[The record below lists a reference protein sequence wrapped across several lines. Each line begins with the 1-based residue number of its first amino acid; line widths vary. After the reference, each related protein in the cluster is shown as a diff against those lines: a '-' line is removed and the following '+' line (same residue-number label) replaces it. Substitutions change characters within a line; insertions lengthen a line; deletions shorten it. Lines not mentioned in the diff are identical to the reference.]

1 MGNWRK
7 ITSDKFILD
16 IVQQCHLEFDNDIKP
31 SQLILP
37 FQMCFD
43 KIQEKEIDTEID
55 NLLRLGVI
63 KQVNFDKDQYISSIF
78 TVHEKDTKEQRMILN
93 LRELNKF
100 ITPHHFKMDTFEMA
114 LKLVKQDCYFGSI
127 DLRHAYYSVSIA
139 EEDKKYL
146 RFIWKEFFFQY
157 SCLPNGLTSAPRL
170 FTKLM
175 KPVFAT
181 LRQYDYKH
189 AGYVDD
195 SRLIGDTEEE
205 CESNIKDTD
214 TLY

>member
-1 MGNWRK
+1 VVITSHREIQLIQKILRRKTNKIIGNWRK

-43 KIQEKEIDTEID
+43 KIQEKEIDNEID

-78 TVHEKDTKEQRMILN
+78 TVPNKDTKEQRMILN

-100 ITPHHFKMDTFEMA
+100 ITPHHFKMDTFEMT
-114 LKLVKQDCYFGSI
+114 LKLVKQYGYFGSI
-127 DLRHAYYSVSIA
+127 DLRHVYYSVSIA
-139 EEDKKYL
+139 EEDQKYL
-146 RFIWKEFFFQY
+146 RFTWRKKSVF
-157 SCLPNGLTSAPRL
+157 LLTKWFCICS
-170 FTKLM
+170 
-175 KPVFAT
+175 
-181 LRQYDYKH
+181 
-189 AGYVDD
+189 
-195 SRLIGDTEEE
+195 
-205 CESNIKDTD
+205 
-214 TLY
+214 

>member
-43 KIQEKEIDTEID
+43 KIQENEIDTEID

-139 EEDKKYL
+139 EENQKHFKVYME
-146 RFIWKEFFFQY
+146 RIFFSIF
-157 SCLPNGLTSAPRL
+157 LP
-170 FTKLM
+170 TKWS
-175 KPVFAT
+175 
-181 LRQYDYKH
+181 YIC
-189 AGYVDD
+189 
-195 SRLIGDTEEE
+195 S
-205 CESNIKDTD
+205 
-214 TLY
+214 

>member
-1 MGNWRK
+1 MRNWRK

-55 NLLRLGVI
+55 NLLRLCVI
-63 KQVNFDKDQYISSIF
+63 KQVNFDNDQYISSIF
-78 TVHEKDTKEQRMILN
+78 TVHEKDIKEQRMILN

-100 ITPHHFKMDTFEMA
+100 ITPHYFKMDTFEMA

-127 DLRHAYYSVSIA
+127 DLRHAYYSVSIS
-139 EEDKKYL
+139 EEDQKHFKVYME
-146 RFIWKEFFFQY
+146 RIFFSVF
-157 SCLPNGLTSAPRL
+157 LP
-170 FTKLM
+170 TKWS
-175 KPVFAT
+175 
-181 LRQYDYKH
+181 YIC
-189 AGYVDD
+189 
-195 SRLIGDTEEE
+195 S
-205 CESNIKDTD
+205 
-214 TLY
+214 